1 LNRDRVSLHGSGD
14 APDLGD
20 QTYALPPGGSITD
33 HQKGGR
39 RNATT
44 NMHLD
49 RLHVS
54 HSPGF
59 SAITM
64 AADPLKKGTFSGTNS
79 GAATFLRTY
88 GLRGS
93 YR

>member
-1 LNRDRVSLHGSGD
+1 MARAMRLIWAIKHMRCRPVAQLPITKREEGEMQR
-14 APDLGD
+14 
-20 QTYALPPGGSITD
+20 QTCILTGFT
-33 HQKGGR
+33 
-39 RNATT
+39 
-44 NMHLD
+44 
-49 RLHVS
+49 VS